1 MTAKRRTLVI
11 ASHWDIREKKEED
24 RLVRLEPYA
33 HELTELLLDPKRG
46 SYAPAHGD
54 GLLLNPRTVSEVTDA
69 VEEAFREAQAARASL
84 LLGFLGHGFHPQG
97 GDFFFPISSTPAAP
111 GPETAFDLPG
121 EVGRMTKRY
130 GGVPELTLVV
140 DGCFSG
146 HALLA
151 AAEGWLRSAMQA
163 GRTVEVL
170 TSSDDRVS
178 YDLQFSRVLTR
189 IVRHGDIRLEPFLET
204 KAVRLRVQTL
214 LRRQIPQAVAF
225 DGGTGS
231 RQAPSEAWI
240 ARNVAHD
247 HKLSVLAGSP
257 DQQVLVPAL
266 RHFQPPAELARI
278 ARVVRL
284 NRLVAVVGA
293 MGTGKTT
300 IATALARPEL
310 LPEDETDT
318 AATVC
323 AVVRLSDA
331 AWTSG
336 TAVQQLARQLRRYLP
351 GFDTARTAYRA
362 RVPLAQRTLLP
373 STVAEVAGPLVL
385 MEARE
390 PVRVVVDGLDQVK
403 DPTSRAALFTELAA
417 LRDAAPEWFGV
428 VATVQEWVALPEDW
442 HQLPA
447 PVPDD
452 RNVRAYLRARR
463 VPEDA
468 QQVILARRDG
478 NWQLTKV
485 LAHFGPSEAS
495 EVGEGLA
502 DAYDK
507 ALVPLRDQ
515 ASSHGASAWLD
526 PVLLVVAASGPGM
539 TLPRPLLARAAGE
552 LGGPADEE
560 AVCLVLRLL
569 DGLVVRSP
577 DPSGTELLGVYH
589 PSLVEYVAEEQDLV
603 EGHRALC
610 DALEIMA
617 PMEQHTPDGPLHRYA
632 EQAEPEHLWQ
642 VALAAPDENAA
653 AALYERLLASLELR
667 AAPEATVNRARW
679 ASWAER
685 LGERLGA
692 DAPTTLLA
700 RARTAYWTSKSGAYG
715 RARELYRELLPDQL
729 RVLDADDPEPL
740 EARSRIAYATGEMGE
755 FAEAVALHREV
766 LADQERLLGPDD
778 PRTLDTR
785 HHIAYWTGRGGA
797 REEGLRLHEEL
808 LPDLQRVLSP
818 TDVAVLEERHYI
830 AYWHGMLGRYDRALE
845 LHAELLRDRIEAFG
859 EEHEQVVFSRM
870 NICKF
875 LGESGRLQ
883 EALHGYGE
891 LLPLVTQVRGAYHP
905 NTFLVRLNTARFT
918 WELGNAAGALPLHE
932 EVLRDQR
939 EVLGDTHPAA
949 MITRYNIAMLKA
961 ELGDPATA
969 LAELDVLLEQ
979 RLARYANP
987 GHPEV
992 ITTRFGRARTLARL
1006 GEVESAVALLRKVV
1020 ADRAR
1025 VLGDEHRD
1033 TREARQELDRLLGD

>member
-1 MTAKRRTLVI
+1 MAGERRALVI
-11 ASHWDIREKKEED
+11 ASHWDVREKKEED

-33 HELTELLLDPKRG
+33 HELTGLLLDPKRG

-69 VEEAFREAQAARASL
+69 VEEAFRAAQAARASL
-84 LLGFLGHGFHPQG
+84 LLGFLGHGFHPRG
-97 GDFFFPISSTPAAP
+97 GEFLFPVGSTPAAP
-111 GPETAFDLPG
+111 GPETAFDLPA

-151 AAEGWLRSAMQA
+151 AAEGWLASAMQA

-178 YDLQFSRVLTR
+178 YDLQFSRILSR
-189 IVRHGDIRLEPFLET
+189 LVRHGDIRLEPFLET
-204 KAVRLRVQTL
+204 KPVRLRIQTL
-214 LRRQIPQAVAF
+214 LRRQIPQAVSF
-225 DGGTGS
+225 HGGTGP
-231 RQAPSEAWI
+231 RQAPSGAWI

-247 HKLSVLAGSP
+247 PKLSVLAGSP

-266 RHFQPPAELARI
+266 GHFQPPAELAGI
-278 ARVVRL
+278 ARAVRL
-284 NRLVAVVGA
+284 NRIVAVVGA

-310 LPEDETDT
+310 LPEDEADT

-336 TAVQQLARQLRRYLP
+336 TAVQQMARQLRRYLP
-351 GFDTARTAYRA
+351 GFDAARSAYRA
-362 RVPLAQRTLLP
+362 RVGPAQRALLP
-373 STVAEVAGPLVL
+373 STVAEVAGPLG
-385 MEARE
+385 MMAACE

-417 LRDAAPEWFGV
+417 LRDAAPRWFGV
-428 VATVQEWVALPEDW
+428 VTTVQEWVELPEDW
-442 HQLPA
+442 HRLPV

-468 QQVILARRDG
+468 QGIILARRDA
-478 NWQLTKV
+478 NWQVTKV
-485 LAHFGPSEAS
+485 LAAFGPSEAS

-502 DAYDK
+502 DVYDK
-507 ALVPLRDQ
+507 ALVPLRNQ
-515 ASSHGASAWLD
+515 ASSHGAATALD

-539 TLPRPLLARAAGE
+539 TLPRPLLVQAVGE
-552 LGGPADEE
+552 LGGPDDEE
-560 AVCLVLRLL
+560 TIGLVLRLL

-577 DPSGTELLGVYH
+577 DPSPTELLGVYH
-589 PSLVEYVAEEQDLV
+589 SSLVEYVAEEQDLTD
-603 EGHRALC
+603 GHRALC
-610 DALEIMA
+610 DALEMMA
-617 PMEQHTPDGPLHRYA
+617 PMEQHTPDDPLHRYA

-642 VALAAPDENAA
+642 VALAEPDENAA

-679 ASWAER
+679 AGWAER
-685 LGERLGA
+685 LGERLGP
-692 DAPTTLLA
+692 DAPATLRA

-715 RARELYRELLPDQL
+715 RARELYQELLPDQL
-729 RVLDADDPEPL
+729 RVLGPDDPEVL
-740 EARSRIAYATGEMGE
+740 ETRSRIAYATGEVGD
-755 FAEAVALHREV
+755 FAEALELHREV
-766 LADQERLLGPDD
+766 LADQRRFLGPDD
-778 PRTLDTR
+778 RRTLATR

-797 REEGLRLHEEL
+797 REEALRLHEEL

-830 AYWHGMLGRYDRALE
+830 AYWHGILGRYDHALE
-845 LHAELLRDRIEAFG
+845 LHAELLRDRVEAFG
-859 EEHEQVVFSRM
+859 EEHEQAVFSRM

-883 EALHGYGE
+883 EAIDGYGE
-891 LLPLVTQVRGAYHP
+891 LLPLVTRIRGAYHP

-918 WELGNAAGALPLHE
+918 WELGDAAGALPLHE
-932 EVLRDQR
+932 DVLRDQQ
-939 EVLGDTHPAA
+939 EVLGETHPAT
-949 MITRYNIAMLKA
+949 MITRYNIALLKA
-961 ELGDPATA
+961 ELGDPVTA
-969 LAELDVLLEQ
+969 LAELDVLQEQ

-987 GHPEV
+987 EHPEV

-1006 GEVESAVALLRKVV
+1006 GEVEQAVALLREVV

-1025 VLGDEHRD
+1025 VLGEEHPD
-1033 TREARQELDRLLGD
+1033 TRRARAELDALLSG

>member
-1 MTAKRRTLVI
+1 MTAERRTLVI
-11 ASHWDIREKKEED
+11 ASHWDVREKKEED
-24 RLVRLEPYA
+24 RLDQLEFRA
-33 HELTELLLDPKRG
+33 RELTELLMDPRRG
-46 SYAPAHGD
+46 SHLPAHGD
-54 GLLLNPRTVSEVTDA
+54 GLLLNPRTVPEVTDA
-69 VEEAFREAQAARASL
+69 VEEAFQEAQAARASL
-84 LLGFLGHGFHPQG
+84 LLGFLGHGCRPEG
-97 GDFFFPISSTPAAP
+97 GRFLFPISSTPAAP
-111 GPETAFDLPG
+111 GPETAFDLPA

-146 HALLA
+146 HVLLA
-151 AAEGWLRSAMQA
+151 AVEGWVGAAMQT
-163 GRTVEVL
+163 GRAIEVL
-170 TSSDDRVS
+170 TSSNDRVS
-178 YDLQFSRVLTR
+178 YDLQFSRVLAR
-189 IVRHGDIRLEPFLET
+189 LVRHGDIRLEPFLET
-204 KAVRLRVQTL
+204 RAVRLRVQTL
-214 LRRQIPQAVAF
+214 LRRQIPQAVSF
-225 DGGTGS
+225 NGGAGS

-278 ARVVRL
+278 ARLVRL

-310 LPEDETDT
+310 LPEDEADT

-323 AVVRLSDA
+323 AVVRLGDA

-336 TAVQQLARQLRRYLP
+336 TAVQQTVRQLRRYLP

-362 RVPLAQRTLLP
+362 RIPQARRTLLP
-373 STVAEVAGPLVL
+373 STVAEVAGPLGL

-403 DPTSRAALFTELAA
+403 DPTSRAALFTELGA
-417 LRDAAPEWFGV
+417 LRDAAPKWFGV
-428 VATVQEWVALPEDW
+428 IATVQEWVGLPDDW
-442 HQLPA
+442 QRLPV
-447 PVPDD
+447 PVPDGL
-452 RNVRAYLRARR
+452 NLRAYLRARR

-478 NWQLTKV
+478 NWQLTRV
-485 LAHFGPSEAS
+485 LADFGPSEAS

-502 DAYDK
+502 DAYDR
-507 ALVPLRDQ
+507 ALVPLRNHA
-515 ASSHGASAWLD
+515 ASQGASGRLD
-526 PVLLVVAASGPGM
+526 PVLIVVAASGPGM
-539 TLPRPLLARAAGE
+539 TLPRPLLVRAAAE
-552 LGGPADEE
+552 LGGPADDE
-560 AVCLVLRLL
+560 ALGVVLRLL
-569 DGLVVRSP
+569 DGLMVRSP

-589 PSLVEYVAEEQDLV
+589 PSLVEYVAEELDLV

-610 DALEIMA
+610 GTLEIMA
-617 PMEQHTPDGPLHRYA
+617 PMEQHTPDDPLHRYA
-632 EQAEPEHLWQ
+632 EQAEAEHLWQ
-642 VALAAPDENAA
+642 AAVAAPDENAA
-653 AALYERLLASLELR
+653 AALYGRLLASLELR
-667 AAPEATVNRARW
+667 AAPEATVNRTRW
-679 ASWAER
+679 AGWADR

-692 DAPTTLLA
+692 DAPVALRA

-729 RVLDADDPEPL
+729 RVLGADAPEVL
-740 EARSRIAYATGEMGE
+740 GTRSRIAYATGETGD

-797 REEGLRLHEEL
+797 RQEALRLHEEL
-808 LPDLQRVLSP
+808 LPDLERVLGP
-818 TDVAVLEERHYI
+818 AGVAVLEERHYI
-830 AYWHGMLGRYDRALE
+830 AYWHGMLGRYEQALE

-883 EALHGYGE
+883 EALDGYGE
-891 LLPLVTQVRGAYHP
+891 LLPLVTRVRGAYHP
-905 NTFLVRLNTARFT
+905 NTFLVRLNTARFV
-918 WELGNAAGALPLHE
+918 WETGDAAGALPLHE

-939 EVLGDTHPAA
+939 EVLGDTHPAV

-961 ELGDPATA
+961 ELGDPVTA
-969 LAELDVLLEQ
+969 LTELDVLLEQ
-979 RLARYANP
+979 RLARYADP
-987 GHPEV
+987 EHPEV

-1006 GEVESAVALLRKVV
+1006 GEVERAVALLREVV

-1025 VLGDEHRD
+1025 VLGEEHRD
-1033 TREARQELDRLLGD
+1033 TRGARAELDRLLGG

>member
-1 MTAKRRTLVI
+1 MAAERRTLVI
-11 ASHWDIREKKEED
+11 ASHWDVHEKKEED

-33 HELTELLLDPKRG
+33 RELTGLLLDPKRG
-46 SYAPAHGD
+46 SYAPAYGD
-54 GLLLNPRTVSEVTDA
+54 GLLMNPRTVSEVTDA
-69 VEEAFREAQAARASL
+69 AEEAFREAQAARASL
-84 LLGFLGHGFHPQG
+84 LLGFLGHGFHPEG
-97 GDFFFPISSTPAAP
+97 GDFLFPISSTPAAP
-111 GPETAFDLPG
+111 GPETALDLPG
-121 EVGRMTKRY
+121 EVGRMAQRY
-130 GGVPELTLVV
+130 GGVPDLTLVV

-170 TSSDDRVS
+170 TSSNDRVS
-178 YDLQFSRVLTR
+178 YDLQFSRILTR
-189 IVRHGDIRLEPFLET
+189 LVRHGDIRLDSFLET

-214 LRRQIPQAVAF
+214 LRRQIPQAVSF

-231 RQAPSEAWI
+231 RKAPSETWI
-240 ARNVAHD
+240 TRNVAHD
-247 HKLSVLAGSP
+247 QKLSVLAGSP
-257 DQQVLVPAL
+257 DQQILVPAL

-278 ARVVRL
+278 ARLVRL

-310 LPEDETDT
+310 LPEDEADT

-331 AWTSG
+331 AWASG
-336 TAVQQLARQLRRYLP
+336 TTVEQMGRQLRMYLP
-351 GFDTARTAYRA
+351 GFDTARRAYQA
-362 RVPLAQRTLLP
+362 RVPEARRTLLP
-373 STVAEVAGPLVL
+373 SMVAEVAGPLGL

-390 PVRVVVDGLDQVK
+390 AVRVVVDGLDQVK
-403 DPTSRAALFTELAA
+403 DPTSRSALFTELAA

-428 VATVQEWVALPEDW
+428 VTTVQEWVALPKDW
-442 HQLPA
+442 HQLPV

-452 RNVRAYLRARR
+452 RTLRAFLRARR

-468 QQVILARRDG
+468 QRVILARRDG

-485 LAHFGPSEAS
+485 LADFGPSVAA

-502 DAYDK
+502 DAYYK
-507 ALVPLRDQ
+507 ALIPLRNH
-515 ASSHGASAWLD
+515 ASSYGASAWLN
-526 PVLLVVAASGPGM
+526 PVLLVVAASGLGM

-560 AVCLVLRLL
+560 AVGLVLRLL
-569 DGLVVRSP
+569 DGLLVRSP
-577 DPSGTELLGVYH
+577 GPSGTELLGVYH
-589 PSLVEYVAEEQDLV
+589 PSLLEYVAVEQDLV
-603 EGHRALC
+603 KGHRALC

-617 PMEQHTPDGPLHRYA
+617 PMEQHASDDPLHRYA

-642 VALAAPDENAA
+642 VALAAPDENATV
-653 AALYERLLASLELR
+653 ALYERLLASLELR

-692 DAPTTLLA
+692 DAPATLRA

-729 RVLDADDPEPL
+729 RVLDADDPELL
-740 EARSRIAYATGEMGE
+740 ETRSRIAYATGETGD

-766 LADQERLLGPDD
+766 LAEQERLLGPDD

-808 LPDLQRVLSP
+808 LPDLERVLSP
-818 TDVAVLEERHYI
+818 TDPAVLEERHYI
-830 AYWHGMLGRYDRALE
+830 AYWHGMLGRYDQALE

-870 NICKF
+870 NICRF

-883 EALHGYGE
+883 ETLDGYGE
-891 LLPLVTQVRGAYHP
+891 LLPLVTRVRGAYHP

-918 WELGNAAGALPLHE
+918 WELGDAAGALPLHE

-939 EVLGDTHPAA
+939 EVLGDAHPAV

-961 ELGDPATA
+961 ELGDPVTA
-969 LAELDVLLEQ
+969 LAELDILLEQ

-987 GHPEV
+987 EHPEV

-1006 GEVESAVALLRKVV
+1006 GEVGSAVALLREVV

-1025 VLGDEHRD
+1025 ILGEEHRD
-1033 TREARQELDRLLGD
+1033 TRRARKELDGLLGG

>member
-1 MTAKRRTLVI
+1 MI
-11 ASHWDIREKKEED
+11 ASHWDVREKKEED
-24 RLVRLEPYA
+24 RLDRLDSHA
-33 HELTELLLDPKRG
+33 HELTELLLDRKRG
-46 SYAPAHGD
+46 SCVPAHGD
-54 GLLLNPRTVSEVTDA
+54 GLLLNPRTVSEVIDV
-69 VEEAFREAQAARASL
+69 VEEAFREAQGARASL
-84 LLGFLGHGFHPQG
+84 LLGFLGHGFHSEG
-97 GDFFFPISSTPAAP
+97 GDFLFPISSTPAAP

-121 EVGRMTKRY
+121 EVGRMAKRY

-151 AAEGWLRSAMQA
+151 AAEDWFRSAMQA

-178 YDLQFSRVLTR
+178 YDLQFSRILTR
-189 IVRHGDIRLEPFLET
+189 LVRQGDIRLEPFLAT
-204 KAVRLRVQTL
+204 RAVRLRVQTL
-214 LRRQIPQAVAF
+214 LRRQIPQAVSF
-225 DGGTGS
+225 DGGKGS

-278 ARVVRL
+278 VRAVGL
-284 NRLVAVVGA
+284 NRLVAMVGA

-310 LPEDETDT
+310 LPEDET
-318 AATVC
+318 AATVS

-351 GFDTARTAYRA
+351 GFDTARAAYRA
-362 RVPLAQRTLLP
+362 RVPQAQRTLLP
-373 STVAEVAGPLVL
+373 STVAEVAGPLGL
-385 MEARE
+385 MEACE
-390 PVRVVVDGLDQVK
+390 PVRVVLDGLDQVK
-403 DPTSRAALFTELAA
+403 DATSRATLFTELAA

-428 VATVQEWVALPEDW
+428 VSTVQEWVALPEEW
-442 HQLPA
+442 HQLLV

-468 QQVILARRDG
+468 QEVILARRDG
-478 NWQLTKV
+478 NWQLTQV
-485 LAHFGPSEAS
+485 LANFGPYEAS

-507 ALVPLRDQ
+507 ALAPLRNQ
-515 ASSHGASAWLD
+515 ASPHGASAWLD
-526 PVLLVVAASGPGM
+526 LVLLVVAASGPGM
-539 TLPRPLLARAAGE
+539 TLPRPLLARAAWE

-560 AVCLVLRLL
+560 AVGLVLRLL

-577 DPSGTELLGVYH
+577 DLSGTVLLGVYH
-589 PSLVEYVAEEQDLV
+589 PSLVEYVAQEQDLV

-617 PMEQHTPDGPLHRYA
+617 PMEKHTSDDPLHRYA

-642 VALAAPDENAA
+642 MALATTGESAA

-667 AAPEATVNRARW
+667 AAPQATVNRARW
-679 ASWAER
+679 ESWAER
-685 LGERLGA
+685 LRERLGP
-692 DAPTTLLA
+692 DAPAALRA
-700 RARTAYWTSKSGAYG
+700 RARTAYWTGKSGAYG

-729 RVLDADDPEPL
+729 RVLDADDPELL
-740 EARSRIAYATGEMGE
+740 ETRSRIAYATGETGD

-808 LPDLQRVLSP
+808 LPDLERTLSP
-818 TDVAVLEERHYI
+818 TDVPVLEERHYI
-830 AYWHGMLGRYDRALE
+830 AYWHGMLGRYDQALE
-845 LHAELLRDRIEAFG
+845 LHAALLRDRIEACG

-883 EALHGYGE
+883 EAIDAYEE
-891 LLPLVTQVRGAYHP
+891 LLPLVTRVRGVSHP
-905 NTFLVRLNTARFT
+905 NTFLVRLNIARFT
-918 WELGNAAGALPLHE
+918 WELGDAADALPLHE
-932 EVLRDQR
+932 EVLSDQR
-939 EVLGDTHPAA
+939 AVYGDTHPAA

-961 ELGDPATA
+961 ELGDPVTA

-979 RLARYANP
+979 RLVRYADP
-987 GHPEV
+987 DHPEV

-1006 GEVESAVALLRKVV
+1006 GEVEAAVALLREVV

-1025 VLGDEHRD
+1025 VLGEQHRD
-1033 TREARQELDRLLGD
+1033 TREAREALDGLLGG